1 MYQSVLD
8 SYEELRGH
16 SRSFLEMSFLT
27 HFSISREAGHA
38 GGIGGHGWDHHRR
51 GQEAEGEVPWVQGE
65 GLRGAWAPPRPALPG
80 DGGLNAGMFPT
91 CGLSC
96 SQRLSQQSA
105 WPWVP
110 RAASALE
117 LKVLA
122 PDTSAPTALHL
133 VGCVYLS
140 LPGDKGQQCMTQ
152 VPRWTGVG
160 ESSWGASQ
168 DRPRAVSAQ
177 AQVLGSEIWEGHLG
191 LGRGSETPHW
201 WYPRILSCCLFL

>member
-1 MYQSVLD
+1 MTL
-8 SYEELRGH
+8 
-16 SRSFLEMSFLT
+16 SRAEGRRALT
-27 HFSISREAGHA
+27 HFSIPREAGHA
-38 GGIGGHGWDHHRR
+38 GGVGGHGWDHHRR

-177 AQVLGSEIWEGHLG
+177 AQVLAVQFSRSAVSDSL
-191 LGRGSETPHW
+191 RPHELQHAR
-201 WYPRILSCCLFL
+201 PPCFITA